1 MVAYHVGFGDVR
13 AEDLSEIEEVMTME
27 SFIIAVEASE
37 GQIKLNDANVITSDL
52 VVDNGVIH
60 IIDRVLIPALVMSE

>member
-1 MVAYHVGFGDVR
+1 
-13 AEDLSEIEEVMTME
+13 MTME
-27 SFIIAVEASE
+27 SSIIAVEASE